1 MREFPGDVFT
11 RERINK
17 ELKKEFGQIWSASDA
32 VINTQRSGLMARMF
46 ELDLIDK
53 DKKGIGAGV
62 IYKITDRGKTF
73 LNQT

>member
-1 MREFPGDVFT
+1 
-11 RERINK
+11 
-17 ELKKEFGQIWSASDA
+17 
-32 VINTQRSGLMARMF
+32 
-46 ELDLIDK
+46 LIDK